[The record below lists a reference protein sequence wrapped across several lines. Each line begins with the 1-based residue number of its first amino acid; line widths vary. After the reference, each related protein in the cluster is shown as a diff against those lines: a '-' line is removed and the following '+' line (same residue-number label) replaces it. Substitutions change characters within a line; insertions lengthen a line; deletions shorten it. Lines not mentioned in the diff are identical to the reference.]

1 MFCKYC
7 GKEIE
12 DNAFFCKY
20 CKKSLH
26 YNEEPAQQEAAE
38 TPVPAASPP
47 KKHKSEKSSGF
58 SIASLVLGIIAI
70 SVSCF
75 FIYIS
80 VPCAIAA
87 IIFGKI
93 AIKNKMKDRKL
104 ARFGVN
110 LGIIALGICVVF
122 IAIYLAMVFGLI
134 SGLNNLSVGS
144 GR

>member
-26 YNEEPAQQEAAE
+26 YNEEPAQQEAVE
-38 TPVPAASPP
+38 TPASAAPP
-47 KKHKSEKSSGF
+47 PVKHKNEKSSGF
-58 SIASLVLGIIAI
+58 SITSLVLGILAI
-70 SVSCF
+70 SISCF
-75 FIYIS
+75 ALYIS

-87 IIFGKI
+87 IIFGKL

-104 ARFGVN
+104 ARWGVN

-122 IAIYLAMVFGLI
+122 IAIYLAMVFGSI
-134 SGLNNLSVGS
+134 NVLNHLSVGN